1 MICLYFEASSSQNI
15 CPFAYAG
22 IVKAMVVRLSETSR
36 INERDI
42 QRLEKR
48 STALLRDKKVA
59 QDQQNLEKVPEFEG
73 KLIEGYRDID
83 NAKVVIEN
91 VMGLL
96 RWLCEEL
103 FDNMYPGTVFERE
116 VTALELL
123 HCAIDSTCDNVA
135 MRNIFFSPSMT
146 TTMLNLLLS
155 SWDKSRRLAA
165 DLLFKFPR
173 PLPCY
178 TTSKDLIPLVD
189 RGCKLGENICI
200 LFSDCA
206 STDSSMTC

>member
-1 MICLYFEASSSQNI
+1 M
-15 CPFAYAG
+15 
-22 IVKAMVVRLSETSR
+22 KAIVVRLSETSR
-36 INERDI
+36 INEREI

-48 STALLRDKKVA
+48 SAVLRRDKKVA
-59 QDQQNLEKVPEFEG
+59 EDQQSVEIIRELEAKLAEG
-73 KLIEGYRDID
+73 CRDIGT
-83 NAKVVIEN
+83 ARVVIEN
-91 VMGLL
+91 VMELL

-123 HCAIDSTCDNVA
+123 HCVIDSTSDNTA
-135 MRNIFFSPSMT
+135 IKNIFFSPSMT

-178 TTSKDLIPLVD
+178 TTTKELIPLVD
-189 RGCKLGENICI
+189 RGCKLGERICI
-200 LFSDCA
+200 LLIDCA
-206 STDSSMTC
+206 CQLIKSLKS